1 MKAWQILQEI
11 RLLPSG
17 TSWFLFL
24 IYSVV
29 ICTWI
34 SVYLADLCAHTEIM
48 TLNQQ
53 DMYIMSVTANHQP
66 PHWCLL
72 SQLDV
77 PDRHPQC
84 TWAPAMDPSH
94 FQFNCTW
101 LGAYP
106 TPKLTW
112 GQDQGDQGAGLKGG
126 LYAWNVTDNLS
137 VTLNRSMLSNGQTLR
152 CMAQHL
158 WFAQRDKNSCSFT
171 LSKHVVVKW
180 SSLQSWDVPLLN
192 LLCTFQF
199 RGHWDSCKS
208 AAVLDTVLRHY
219 FDWMGQ
225 FSWMT
230 QNMTLLLLS
239 VQVLS
244 HLSSYLRILTPH
256 VTSPD
261 KWVSINQS
269 IHQSDN
275 SD

>member
-1 MKAWQILQEI
+1 
-11 RLLPSG
+11 
-17 TSWFLFL
+17 
-24 IYSVV
+24 
-29 ICTWI
+29 
-34 SVYLADLCAHTEIM
+34 
-48 TLNQQ
+48 
-53 DMYIMSVTANHQP
+53 MSVTANDQP

-72 SQLDV
+72 SPLDA

-112 GQDQGDQGAGLKGG
+112 GYVQGDQGGGLKGG
-126 LYAWNVTDNLS
+126 IYAWNVTDNLS
-137 VTLNRSMLSNGQTLR
+137 VTLNRSMLSDGQTLK
-152 CMAQHL
+152 CTAHHL
-158 WFAQRDKNSCSFT
+158 WLAQGVKNSCSFS

-208 AAVLDTVLRHY
+208 AAC
-219 FDWMGQ
+219 FAQ
-225 FSWMT
+225 
-230 QNMTLLLLS
+230 TLLWLNRSVQLNDAKYDPCSQVLLLS

-244 HLSSYLRILTPH
+244 QLSSYLRILTPH

-261 KWVSINQS
+261 KWVSINPS
-269 IHQSDN
+269 VR
-275 SD
+275 